1 MEGFVGLGCNAR
13 AVSQQ
18 RRLGQL
24 RGSASHAVLVLAAA
38 VVLSGAALADV
49 NSGQSVNI
57 SGAGSKQTL
66 NGGTIVIDGS
76 SSYGTDLSFNDVAGN
91 TIDLKGATATLS
103 GVLSG
108 AGGITFSNSTPGTGV
123 LTLSNSGN
131 SFTGAATIATGT
143 TVALKDTGTLSTAKS
158 LTVNGTFDI
167 SATTGGAAITSLAG
181 SGSIVTGTLPLSIS
195 AALEGANFSGVISGS
210 GAVYLASGTQTFSGI
225 NTYTGATTVSA
236 GTLTL
241 ASTGSIAQSSAV
253 VIYGTLDASAAT
265 ANLTREM
272 KSLSGSGTVTLGNND
287 LSLTAASGSFT
298 GALTT
303 TGKLVLN
310 GGTQYIGGASNTF
323 GQGIDIN
330 TGTLQL
336 GGATTDVTIAYN
348 INNKDTLTYYNT
360 YGLTMSG
367 VVSGTGTVNK
377 WGSGIATVTSA
388 QAYTG
393 ATVISGGTLKLTGAG
408 SIANSSGVQVDAI
421 FDLTESS
428 AVAVKALSGIGSVR
442 LGDKV
447 LTITNG
453 TGDFSGTI
461 SGSGTLTITGGSQSL
476 SGTNTYTGATNINGG
491 KLILVAGS
499 SLKSAVALQGGNLEL
514 TKSVTAPGNVTVNS
528 LKSSDASSTVALAA
542 NTLVLAAANDT
553 FAGTINGTGGLTIT
567 GGTETLSGASTYT
580 GTTTVSAGKLILTG
594 TLASTSKLNISGT
607 FDATGAAAPTL
618 TFVSLAGSG
627 AVQMGAHGLVLNSA
641 ANSSTTFSGVISGS
655 GGLRISGQGTQ
666 VLSGTNTFTGGTTVD
681 SGASLQIGNGNN
693 TGSIDGGILNNGTV
707 RFYRLDTTKITGA
720 ISGSGALVQA
730 GIGTTVL
737 TADNT
742 YTGGTTISAGTLQIG
757 DYDPTKAGSGLSG
770 SILGNVE
777 VNGTLA
783 FARAGFVSISAEV
796 SGAGNLAVNSGTI
809 ALTAAST
816 YSGITR
822 IASGAEL
829 QLAGTGSIA
838 QSSLVTADGRFDIS
852 GTASGASIV
861 SLSGGG
867 NVVLGGKT
875 LTLSDAAD
883 TFAGKI
889 NGTGGLIIA
898 GGSETL
904 SGDSSAT
911 FSGATTVQAGTLAVT
926 GSIANSAVTVK
937 SGGMVTGNGA
947 IGGLTVENG
956 GTVKAGLGGS
966 GTLTVTGPLSLV
978 AGSTYAVDVT
988 SAGAA
993 KLAVN
998 GVADIHGALAITS
1011 ANGTYNL
1018 GNTVTILTASG
1029 GVTGTFSTAAVDLVT
1044 GTNGAVYAS
1053 KVDYTANAV
1062 TLKVSLAQLST
1073 ALAATATTN
1082 QKAVAG
1088 AIDKAIAAKSAVPA
1102 GFEALGNRSKADL
1115 LTDTAALAGE
1125 IGADTPRAAKAM
1137 FSPFLDSMA
1146 QRTAMLRPLGK
1157 GETRPFETWI
1167 SAYGGTDTVAGD
1179 AGIGTHKFRSN
1190 VDGVV
1195 AGAQWAPWAN
1205 TLIGAAVGFGTSDF
1219 HIASDLGK
1227 GSATSLEAGVY
1238 GYMQASRHIYNS
1250 FALGVS
1256 GTRIKTTRALAVSGN
1271 DTLEGKVT
1279 SYTFGGRYE
1288 AGLQLSLFTPYVA
1301 VQDYMT
1307 MLPGYTEDATAG
1319 SATYALKYDS
1329 RTVNSGRAEVGLR
1342 HFIDVE
1348 VTPRW
1353 ILTPD
1358 FTLRLND
1365 RLAYAYDLSDGPKAG
1380 AMFASLPSSGF
1391 DVFGA
1396 KQRRHAG
1403 LATLGADV
1411 LFNNGLRITANVEA
1425 AVTQK
1430 SESFTG
1436 FAGLG
1441 YTW

>member
-1 MEGFVGLGCNAR
+1 MGLGCNAR

-24 RGSASHAVLVLAAA
+24 RGSASHAVLALAAA

-76 SSYGTDLSFNDVAGN
+76 SSYGTDLAFNDVAGN
-91 TIDLKGATATLS
+91 TIDLKGATATLT

-108 AGGITFSNSTPGTGV
+108 TGGITFSNSTPGTGV
-123 LTLSNSGN
+123 LTLTNSGN

-167 SATTGGAAITSLAG
+167 SATTGGAAITSLSG

-210 GAVYLASGTQTFSGI
+210 GAVYLASGTQTFSGV

-241 ASTGSIAQSSAV
+241 ASTGSVAQSSAV

-265 ANLTREM
+265 ANHTREM
-272 KSLSGSGTVTLGNND
+272 KSLSGSGTVKLGDND
-287 LSLTAASGSFT
+287 LSLTAASGSYIGT
-298 GALTT
+298 LTT
-303 TGKLVLN
+303 TGKLILN
-310 GGTQYIGGASNTF
+310 GGTEYIGGTSNVF

-336 GGATTDVTIAYN
+336 GGSSTDVTIGYG
-348 INNKDTLTYYNT
+348 INNKDTLTYYNN
-360 YGLTMSG
+360 YGLTMNG
-367 VVSGTGTVNK
+367 VVSGAGTVNK
-377 WGSGIATVTSA
+377 WGSGIATVTTA

-408 SIANSSGVQVDAI
+408 SIASSSGVQVDAI

-428 AVAVKALSGIGSVR
+428 AAAVKGLTGIGSVR
-442 LGDKV
+442 IGDKS
-447 LTITNG
+447 LTITG
-453 TGDFSGTI
+453 GSGDFSGTI
-461 SGSGTLTITGGSQSL
+461 SGSGALTVTGGSQSL
-476 SGTNTYTGATNINGG
+476 SGTNTYTGATTITGG
-491 KLILVAGS
+491 KLVLVAGS
-499 SLKSAVALQGGNLEL
+499 SLKSAVTLQGGNLEL
-514 TKSVTAPGNVTVNS
+514 TKSVTASGNVTVNS
-528 LKSSDASSTVALAA
+528 LKSADPAGTVTLNA

-553 FAGTINGTGGLTIT
+553 FAGSLNGTGGLTIT
-567 GGTETLSGASTYT
+567 GGTETLSGSSTYT

-594 TLASTSKLNISGT
+594 RLATTSKLNVSGT
-607 FDATGAAAPTL
+607 FDATGAADPTL
-618 TFVSLAGSG
+618 TFASLAGSG
-627 AVQMGAHGLVLNSA
+627 AVQMGAHGLVLNPV
-641 ANSSTTFSGVISGS
+641 ANSSAVFSGVISGS
-655 GGLRISGQGTQ
+655 GGLRIGGQGTQ
-666 VLSGTNTFTGGTTVD
+666 VLSGTNTYTGGTTVD
-681 SGASLQIGNGNN
+681 TGATLQIGNGNN
-693 TGSIDGGILNNGTV
+693 TGAIDGGILNNGTV
-707 RFYRLDTTKITGA
+707 RFYRLDTSKITGV

-757 DYDPTKAGSGLSG
+757 DYDPTKPGSGLSG
-770 SILGNVE
+770 SIVGDV
-777 VNGTLA
+777 VVYGTLA
-783 FARAGFVSISAEV
+783 FARSGSVAIPATV
-796 SGAGNLAVNSGTI
+796 SGTGNLAINSGTI
-809 ALTAAST
+809 ALSGVST
-816 YSGITR
+816 YTGLTR
-822 IASGAEL
+822 IDSGA
-829 QLAGTGSIA
+829 QLNLTGTGAIA
-838 QSSLVTADGRFDIS
+838 QSNLVTANGRFDIS
-852 GTASGASIV
+852 NATAGASIV
-861 SLSGGG
+861 SLSGTGS
-867 NVVLGGKT
+867 VALGSKT
-875 LTLSDAAD
+875 LTLSNAAD

-889 NGTGGLIIA
+889 NGDSTSGLIIA
-898 GGSETL
+898 SGNETL
-904 SGDSSAT
+904 SGDSAAT
-911 FSGATTVQAGTLAVT
+911 FSGATTVKAGTLSVT

-937 SGGMVTGNGA
+937 SGGTVSGNGA
-947 IGGLTVENG
+947 IGGLIVENG
-956 GTVKAGLGGS
+956 GTVKAGVSGS
-966 GTLTVTGPLSLV
+966 GTLTVNGPMSLA

-1011 ANGTYNL
+1011 ANGTYKL
-1018 GNTVTILTASG
+1018 GKNIVILTATG
-1029 GVTGTFSTAAVDLVT
+1029 GVTGEFSTPVT
-1044 GTNGAVYAS
+1044 SLLTTANGSVLAS
-1053 KVDYTANAV
+1053 KINRSDPNAV
-1062 TLKVSLAQLST
+1062 SLDITLAQLST
-1073 ALAATATTN
+1073 ALATTASTN

-1088 AIDKAIAAKSAVPA
+1088 GIDKAIAAGSVVPV
-1102 GFEALGNRSKADL
+1102 GFEALVNRSKADL

-1137 FSPFLDSMA
+1137 FAPFLDSMG
-1146 QRTAMLRPLGK
+1146 QRTAMLRPLAK
-1157 GETRPFETWI
+1157 GETRPFETWV

-1227 GSATSLEAGVY
+1227 GTATSLEAGVY

-1250 FALGVS
+1250 FAFGVS

-1288 AGLQLSLFTPYVA
+1288 TGLQLSLFTPYVA
-1301 VQDYMT
+1301 VQDYVT
-1307 MLPGYTEDATAG
+1307 MLPGYTEGATAG
-1319 SATYALKYDS
+1319 NATYALKYDS

-1358 FTLRLND
+1358 FTVRLND
-1365 RLAYAYDLSDGPKAG
+1365 RLAYAYDLSDGPQAS
-1380 AMFASLPSSGF
+1380 AVFAALPSSDF
-1391 DVFGA
+1391 SVFGA

-1403 LATLGADV
+1403 LATIGADV
-1411 LFNNGLRITANVEA
+1411 LFNNGLRITTHVEA
-1425 AVTQK
+1425 ALTQK

-1436 FAGLG
+1436 FAGIG